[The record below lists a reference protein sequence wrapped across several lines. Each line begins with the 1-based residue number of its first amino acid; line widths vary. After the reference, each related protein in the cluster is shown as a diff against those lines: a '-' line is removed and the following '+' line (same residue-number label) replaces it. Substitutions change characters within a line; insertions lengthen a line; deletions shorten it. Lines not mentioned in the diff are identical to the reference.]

1 MTLRLLLLCVLLPL
15 LGACTAGR
23 WEQPP
28 PRTAAEPLERS
39 MERSDRG
46 NPPFYEVF
54 GVRYSVLASSK
65 NYTETGVASWYGKK
79 FHGRP
84 TSSGERYD
92 MYQMTA
98 AHKHLP
104 LPTNARVTNLS
115 NGKSVVV
122 RINDRGP
129 FVKNRLID
137 LSYAAAEQ
145 LDMIGDG
152 TAMVRVET
160 IDTAYTGPL
169 STITATAPQ
178 AGPAQKAAAAPPANR
193 LYMQVGAFGEAAN
206 ARNLAAQLQDS
217 GIRDVSVAASAD
229 LPQIYRVRIGPV
241 ASVSE
246 YDKIQAQVARLQIT
260 DTHLVVDT
268 TAAATH

>member
-1 MTLRLLLLCVLLPL
+1 MLLPL

-23 WEQPP
+23 WEAPP
-28 PRTAAEPLERS
+28 PGTPAEPLDRS
-39 MERSDRG
+39 MERSARG
-46 NPPFYEVF
+46 NPPFYEVY
-54 GVRYSVLASSK
+54 GVRYNVMASAA
-65 NYTETGVASWYGKK
+65 NYSETGVASWYGKK

-115 NGKSVVV
+115 NGKSVIV

-152 TAMVRVET
+152 TAMVRVEA
-160 IDTAYTGPL
+160 IDIGYTGPI
-169 STITATAPQ
+169 STIS
-178 AGPAQKAAAAPPANR
+178 AAAPAAGRAPAAATTPPADR

-206 ARNLAAQLQDS
+206 ARNLAAQLKDS
-217 GIRDVSVAASAD
+217 GIRDVSVAASTD

-241 ASVSE
+241 ASVSD
-246 YDKIQAQVARLQIT
+246 YDRIQAQVARLQIT
-260 DTHLVVDT
+260 DTHLVVET
-268 TAAATH
+268 TAATH

>member
-1 MTLRLLLLCVLLPL
+1 VNARLWLLALLLPL

-23 WEQPP
+23 WETPP
-28 PRTAAEPLERS
+28 PGAPAPPPERD
-39 MERSDRG
+39 MTRSTRG

-54 GVRYSVLASSK
+54 GVRYNVLTSAA
-65 NYTETGVASWYGKK
+65 NYSETGVASWYGKK

-115 NGKSVVV
+115 NGKSVIV

-152 TAMVRVET
+152 TAMVRVEA
-160 IDTAYTGPL
+160 IDTGYTGPI
-169 STITATAPQ
+169 STLTATPPQ
-178 AGPAQKAAAAPPANR
+178 AGRAPTAATAPPANR
-193 LYMQVGAFGEAAN
+193 LFMQVGAFGEAAN
-206 ARNLAAQLQDS
+206 ARNLAAQLTDS
-217 GIRDVSVAASAD
+217 GIRDVSVAASAE
-229 LPQIYRVRIGPV
+229 LPRIYRVRIGPV

-246 YDKIQAQVARLQIT
+246 YDSIQAQVARLQIT
-260 DTHLVVDT
+260 DTHLVVET
-268 TAAATH
+268 TAANH